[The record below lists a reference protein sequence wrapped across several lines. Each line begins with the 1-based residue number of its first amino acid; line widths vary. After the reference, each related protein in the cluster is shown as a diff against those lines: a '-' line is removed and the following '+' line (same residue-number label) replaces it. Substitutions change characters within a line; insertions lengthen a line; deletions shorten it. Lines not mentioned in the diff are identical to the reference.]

1 MKPMAPEVFAQAIVS
16 IEHNYG
22 LRLDARSVW
31 IYMDAIACGKGWK
44 GTKPG
49 CKRAGGGKT
58 AEYGIRSEGA
68 TTAGRKISTVAEI
81 DMGRK
86 AIGSDMLARLDSSIA
101 PEIRKETEEV
111 KKLRVAFDKI
121 FDDDPVGA
129 WGSPE
134 SKALT
139 AAENRTYGIRQTAIS
154 VMEELRSNLFK
165 MPRAEAEALAA
176 KVQILKSASK
186 NEAETREHLTEFI
199 QMTNGKAAETFKKI
213 KVDSARP
220 NADIE
225 KGAINLGRSETP
237 DARKEALFHE
247 FGHILEMNSG
257 LYKSTTK
264 WLDQRVTGPAQSMN
278 KLSKFSGYGDDEI
291 ARPDHFIDPYV
302 GKVYP
307 GGITEVLA
315 MGLERMISPKS
326 MLQFYQSDPE
336 HFLLTVGAIKRD

>member
-1 MKPMAPEVFAQAIVS
+1 MSPEVFAQAIVS
-16 IEHNYG
+16 IERNYG
-22 LRLDARSVW
+22 LRLDPLITWSR
-31 IYMDAIACGKGWK
+31 MDATPCGRGWK

-49 CKRAGGGKT
+49 CKRSGKRDL
-58 AEYGIRSEGA
+58 ANYGIRSEGVA
-68 TTAGRKISTVAEI
+68 AGINRRTSTVAEI
-81 DMGRK
+81 EMGRK
-86 AIGSDMLARLDSSIA
+86 AIGKDMLARLDSSIA

-121 FDDDPVGA
+121 FDDDPVGS
-129 WGSPE
+129 WDSPE

-154 VMEELRSNLFK
+154 VMEELRSSLFK
-165 MPRAEAEALAA
+165 MPRDEAETLAA

-213 KVDSARP
+213 KVDSVRP
-220 NADIE
+220 DADVD
-225 KGAINLGRSETP
+225 KGVVNLGRGETS

-247 FGHILEMNSG
+247 FGHILEINSG

-264 WLDQRVTGPAQSMN
+264 WLDQRVTGPAQPMN
-278 KLSKFSGYGDDEI
+278 KLSKLSGYGDDEI

-307 GGITEVLA
+307 GGLTEVLA

-336 HFLLTVGAIKRD
+336 HFLLTVGAIKRA

>member
-1 MKPMAPEVFAQAIVS
+1 MTPEVFARTIVS
-16 IEHNYG
+16 IENTYG

-31 IYMDAIACGKGWK
+31 SRMDAIACGRGWK
-44 GTKPG
+44 GSKPG
-49 CKRAGGGKT
+49 CKRAKGR
-58 AEYGIRSEGA
+58 ALANYGIRSEGVVA
-68 TTAGRKISTVAEI
+68 SSDKKTSTVAEI
-81 DMGRK
+81 EIGRK
-86 AIGSDMLARLDSSIA
+86 AIGADMLALLDASIA
-101 PEIRKETEEV
+101 PEIRNESDEV
-111 KKLRVAFDKI
+111 KKLRLAFDKI

-154 VMEELRSNLFK
+154 VMQEIRSSLFK

-176 KVQILKSASK
+176 KVQIMKSASK

-199 QMTNGKAAETFKKI
+199 QLTNGKSAGAFKKI

-247 FGHILEMNSG
+247 FGHIFEMNSS

-264 WLDQRVTGPAQSMN
+264 WLDQRVTGPAQPMN
-278 KLSKFSGYGDDEI
+278 KLAKFSGYGDDEV

-307 GGITEVLA
+307 GGVTEVLA
-315 MGLERMISPKS
+315 MGLERMISPKA

-336 HFLLTVGAIKRD
+336 HFLLTVGAIKHD